1 MRCSVVVA
9 ASMSVLLAACTATV
23 TGTPSVALRS
33 DPPTAARPLDEVL
46 PTAGEL
52 AAALGIGQDGYLGP
66 LVEGG
71 ADTLLAG
78 VDQSEATPVECVS
91 ATYRLQRVVYA
102 ASPVSTVVTRSW
114 AGGGPDGPSST
125 AFVGVVKL
133 ASADDARAFFAAT
146 ADKWRAC
153 DGRTMVLYQADRAMR
168 ASTRITDVTVGDR
181 VVSAV
186 LLNDPGSGGATIERA
201 LGVGSDC
208 IVDVEV
214 TGVGVPGG
222 ATDIAGLMLRKVTGS

>member
-1 MRCSVVVA
+1 M
-9 ASMSVLLAACTATV
+9 LLAACSTTV
-23 TGTPSVALRS
+23 TGTASVALRS
-33 DPPTAARPLDEVL
+33 DPPTAVRPLDEVL
-46 PTAGEL
+46 PAAWEIS
-52 AAALGIGQDGYLGP
+52 AALGIGQDGYLGQ

-78 VDQSEATPVECVS
+78 VDQSEATPIECVS

-102 ASPVSTVVTRSW
+102 ASPVRTVVTRSW

-125 AFVGVVKL
+125 AFIGVVKL

-186 LLNDPGSGGATIERA
+186 LVHDPVTGAASVGRA

-214 TGVGVPGG
+214 TGGQASGG
-222 ATDIAGLMLRKVTGS
+222 AIDIAGLMLHKVTGF